1 MLGYYVG
8 SISIFSGYLDY
19 LTDLI
24 VVILAAAIILALVMF
39 ARYYVKRNGSR
50 SPE

>member
-19 LTDLI
+19 LTYLI
-24 VVILAAAIILALVMF
+24 IVILAAAIILALVMF
-39 ARYYVKRNGSR
+39 ARYYLKRYRSR